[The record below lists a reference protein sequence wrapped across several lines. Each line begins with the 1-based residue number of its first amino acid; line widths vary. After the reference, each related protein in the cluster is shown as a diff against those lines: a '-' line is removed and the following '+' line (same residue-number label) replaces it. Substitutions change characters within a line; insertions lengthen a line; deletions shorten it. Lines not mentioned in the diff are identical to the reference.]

1 MPNLGSLN
9 TAGVTTSTSTISNA
23 AISSGITNTQKSLNT
38 KYRYRVTG
46 LLPNGDVYYEDT
58 FNNYTKSNLGNPN
71 LNNIASPL
79 NLLNFQ
85 QPLVGEYI
93 DVIPAGDAKGSANNA
108 NNPSKKMYYTG
119 PLNMWGNIATNKN
132 LDPSVAGQ
140 TNESKETNINTK
152 SFTNSL
158 NGFI

>member
-1 MPNLGSLN
+1 
-9 TAGVTTSTSTISNA
+9 
-23 AISSGITNTQKSLNT
+23 
-38 KYRYRVTG
+38 
-46 LLPNGDVYYEDT
+46 
-58 FNNYTKSNLGNPN
+58 
-71 LNNIASPL
+71 
-79 NLLNFQ
+79 
-85 QPLVGEYI
+85 
-93 DVIPAGDAKGSANNA
+93 
-108 NNPSKKMYYTG
+108 MYYTG